1 MDSPKFKYC
10 ILPVLWNME
19 SQNTPQRTLKT
30 VKYSLLCQQVQRES
44 VPNKDP
50 DVPKIIL
57 KVVYINKDKCFKQGP
72 EQCIFLVSE
81 FYNKTNLKK

>member
-10 ILPVLWNME
+10 ILPVLWNLE
-19 SQNTPQRTLKT
+19 LQNTPRRTLKT

-50 DVPKIIL
+50 DVPERL
-57 KVVYINKDKCFKQGP
+57 FYTTSPPLCDWLHVSNLFVVYD
-72 EQCIFLVSE
+72 
-81 FYNKTNLKK
+81 